1 MKHKKFELIMMKN
14 TLAMM
19 LPIMVLLL
27 VLIFVGVRYSLFN
40 VVQCYEI
47 TDAEPVE
54 DQIARLYEKNM
65 TSVRY
70 DAVNLYYSGY
80 NYLVENK
87 IRGAYYY
94 CFEDNHM
101 VFVLVKTSHPQNS
114 IDQRSVKG
122 RIIKD
127 EVVTEHIIAGLSKN
141 GQIPMQI
148 LDGFYDSY
156 VISEPD
162 YPYVYTGI
170 AYIIVATL
178 SIVYVFVLAYVVRL
192 WMHPYKNPQARKLRA
207 FGRRS
212 AVIEQLNEEL
222 FDKLYFRYHGIY
234 VTDSFLIAAYWFHT
248 DVIRLDD
255 VRYLSKNRV
264 EEKNAKEVYRLTLSE
279 PETDL
284 FYEIDFKEEELI
296 DACVDA
302 IRG

>member
-47 TDAEPVE
+47 TDVEPVE
-54 DQIARLYEKNM
+54 DQIARLYEKDM

-70 DAVNLYYSGY
+70 NAVNLYYSGY

-127 EVVTEHIIAGLSKN
+127 EVVTEHIIAGLSQN

-170 AYIIVATL
+170 AYIIVAAL

-222 FDKLYFRYHGIY
+222 CDKLYFHYYGIY
-234 VTDSFLIAAYWFHT
+234 VTDSFLVAAYWFHT

-264 EEKNAKEVYRLTLSE
+264 EEKNGKEVYRLTLSE

>member
-47 TDAEPVE
+47 TDVEPVE
-54 DQIARLYEKNM
+54 DQIARLYEKDM

-127 EVVTEHIIAGLSKN
+127 EVVTEHIIAGLSQN
-141 GQIPMQI
+141 GQIPMHI

-170 AYIIVATL
+170 AYIIVAAL

-222 FDKLYFRYHGIY
+222 CDKLYFRYHGIY
-234 VTDSFLIAAYWFHT
+234 VTDSFLVAAYWFHT

-264 EEKNAKEVYRLTLSE
+264 EEKNGKEVYRLTLSE

>member
-47 TDAEPVE
+47 TDVEPVE
-54 DQIARLYEKNM
+54 DQIARLYEKDM

-234 VTDSFLIAAYWFHT
+234 VTDSFLVVAYWFHT